1 MKTNTKKHG
10 HFCNPML
17 ATLSL
22 AICSLAVGNVSAQE
36 AADEPVSRAE
46 LEQRISELESMLNER
61 LGALA
66 DTMDESLAQESTK
79 QVHLGG
85 YGELH
90 YNNLSTD
97 DEDKRQIDLHR
108 LVLFVGYDYSDS
120 IRFVSE
126 FEVEHTLVSG
136 GSQYGAVEIEQA
148 YIEMDVLNG
157 AQFRTGV
164 MLMPIGIVN
173 ETHEPPT
180 FYGTERPIIETTV
193 IPSTWYSAG
202 ISLSDT
208 LDNGLSYDVLITEGF
223 KTEDPTT
230 NDAADPFDLKA
241 GKQKSSYASVF
252 DPAVTARL
260 RYRGITGLEIAG
272 YTQYQPDLD
281 QSAEESYADSALLLG
296 GHVIYTLKD
305 TTFTALYARWDL
317 EGDAAEEAGKSEQY
331 GGYVEVSQRLG
342 EKWGVFAR
350 QSNWSQS
357 EDDSAAQTDF
367 GVNYYPH
374 PDVVFK
380 ADVQMQNDDAE
391 SRGDINSGSGF
402 NLGMGYQF

>member
-120 IRFVSE
+120 IRFV
-126 FEVEHTLVSG
+126 LIG
-136 GSQYGAVEIEQA
+136 GS
-148 YIEMDVLNG
+148 L
-157 AQFRTGV
+157 
-164 MLMPIGIVN
+164 
-173 ETHEPPT
+173 
-180 FYGTERPIIETTV
+180 
-193 IPSTWYSAG
+193 
-202 ISLSDT
+202 
-208 LDNGLSYDVLITEGF
+208 
-223 KTEDPTT
+223 
-230 NDAADPFDLKA
+230 
-241 GKQKSSYASVF
+241 
-252 DPAVTARL
+252 
-260 RYRGITGLEIAG
+260 
-272 YTQYQPDLD
+272 
-281 QSAEESYADSALLLG
+281 
-296 GHVIYTLKD
+296 
-305 TTFTALYARWDL
+305 
-317 EGDAAEEAGKSEQY
+317 
-331 GGYVEVSQRLG
+331 
-342 EKWGVFAR
+342 
-350 QSNWSQS
+350 
-357 EDDSAAQTDF
+357 
-367 GVNYYPH
+367 
-374 PDVVFK
+374 
-380 ADVQMQNDDAE
+380 
-391 SRGDINSGSGF
+391 
-402 NLGMGYQF
+402 